1 MKIIILHIITTLQ
14 STIKSSTLDCKKAR
28 LMRSFVK
35 ICSMIYC
42 LEDKEAAGEQTAGE
56 RGQRSIFG
64 TLGRRN
70 ILQAA
75 AD

>member
-1 MKIIILHIITTLQ
+1 M
-14 STIKSSTLDCKKAR
+14 
-28 LMRSFVK
+28 K
-35 ICSMIYC
+35 ICSLIYC
-42 LEDKEAAGEQTAGE
+42 FEDKEAAGEQTAGE
-56 RGQRSIFG
+56 PGRRSIFG

>member
-1 MKIIILHIITTLQ
+1 M
-14 STIKSSTLDCKKAR
+14 IKSPTFEESNAHSR
-28 LMRSFVK
+28 MK
-35 ICSMIYC
+35 ICSLIYC

-56 RGQRSIFG
+56 PGRRSILG